1 MNENKNEVS
10 KNKNKTLPLTLAALG
25 VVYGDLGTSPL
36 YALQQTIPH
45 ISLNPNNILGI
56 LSLVF
61 WSLILVISTVYVTVF
76 LRADNE
82 GEGGILSL
90 VSLLK
95 RQRKF
100 PRSLFL
106 IGVLGAGLLLADGM
120 LTPAISVISAIEGL
134 KIISPNLS
142 HYIVPVSLLI
152 LFLLYFSQH
161 LGTTK
166 IGFVFG
172 PILLCWFI
180 IIGILGGVAIVK
192 NPTVLHAINPYYAFH
207 FLYHGGWPAYVLLS
221 GVFLVITG
229 SEAMYTDLGQF
240 GKLPIRIGWFSIVL
254 PSLLLNYFGQGANL
268 LLDPSAIL
276 NLFYSLAPDWFL
288 YPLLIISTLATIIA
302 SQAVITASFSL
313 AKQAILLNIFPRL
326 SIVHT
331 SKDEKGQVYVPQIN
345 FILATGTLLLVAIFK
360 NSDSLAAAFGMSVNL
375 VMIIVATLVMFVA
388 RRCWKWSAVKVL
400 LVFSIIF
407 IIDLAFLVANLHKIF
422 EGAWI
427 PLAVAILCGII
438 MLTWDKGVRLIH
450 SCLSMNKKILPE
462 VIKGLDKSHL
472 HPIDELTII
481 FMTDPED
488 EAGDGFIQYLKL
500 NHILP
505 KEILIVKIIIDD
517 LPYVNE
523 RNQYGIDNVNQ
534 GVCYLKLHYGFMQ
547 SINVPAALK
556 AALKFNIFPFSL
568 DIKNSLYLVEE
579 IGITMTK
586 RKNMFYWQKKLFLF
600 LLRNSSEN
608 IDFYQL
614 PYQRTI
620 TIGSYC
626 DI

>member
-1 MNENKNEVS
+1 MEINKKEVS
-10 KNKNKTLPLTLAALG
+10 KNNTLPLTLSALG

-36 YALQQTIPH
+36 YALQQTIPY
-45 ISLNPNNILGI
+45 ISLNNNNILGI

-76 LRADNE
+76 LRASND

-142 HYIVPVSLLI
+142 DYITPISLLI

-161 LGTTK
+161 LGTAK

-180 IIGILGGVAIVK
+180 IIGILGGLAIVK

-207 FLYHGGWPAYVLLS
+207 FLYNGGWPAYILLS

-229 SEAMYTDLGQF
+229 AEAMYTDLGQF
-240 GKLPIRIGWFSIVL
+240 GRVPIRIGWFAIVL

-268 LLDPSAIL
+268 LLNSSAIS

-302 SQAVITASFSL
+302 SQGVITAGFSL

-326 SIVHT
+326 SIIHT
-331 SKDEKGQVYVPQIN
+331 SENEKGQVYVPQIN
-345 FILATGTLLLVAIFK
+345 FVLATGTLLLVAIFK
-360 NSDSLAAAFGMSVNL
+360 NSSSLAAAFGMSVNL
-375 VMIIVATLVMFVA
+375 VMIIVAILVMFVA
-388 RRCWKWSAVKVL
+388 RRCWKWSIVKVL
-400 LVFSIIF
+400 QIFSIIF
-407 IIDLAFLVANLHKIF
+407 IIDLAFLGANLHKIF

-427 PLAVAILCGII
+427 PLAVAILSAII
-438 MLTWDKGVRLIH
+438 MLTWDKGVRLIQ
-450 SCLSMNKKILPE
+450 SCLSMNKKTLPE
-462 VIKGLDKSHL
+462 AIKGLDKSQL
-472 HPIDELTII
+472 HSIDELSII

-488 EAGDGFIQYLKL
+488 KTGDGFIQYLKL

-505 KEILIVKIIIDD
+505 KEILIVNIIIDD
-517 LPYVNE
+517 FPYVNGK
-523 RNQYGIDNVNQ
+523 NQYEIDNVNQ
-534 GVCYLKLHYGFMQ
+534 SIYYLKLHYGFMQ
-547 SINVPAALK
+547 SINVPAALN
-556 AALKFNIFPFSL
+556 AALKSNIFPFLL
-568 DIKNSLYLVEE
+568 DIKNALYLVEE
-579 IGITMTK
+579 IGIIMTK
-586 RKNMFYWQKKLFLF
+586 RKFTNMFYWQKKLFLF

-608 IDFYQL
+608 IEFYQL